1 MKEPNKIPLDPST
14 PKTKEVNKYPL
25 NKLYPQSMEDDVYI
39 RPDKNSVYTPINNP
53 LETKVESDNENNQ
66 DSD

>member
-25 NKLYPQSMEDDVYI
+25 NKLYPQSMEDDVY
-39 RPDKNSVYTPINNP
+39 TPINNP
-53 LETKVESDNENNQ
+53 LETKFESDNENNQ